1 MEAIKDVWFSNER
14 IYVRLEDGVT
24 FNRPLEAFPTLK
36 IASDAERSAFEINRY
51 GDALR
56 WKGLDEDIHVS
67 SFLETQEPC
76 EDNEVAS
83 IFKRFPWLNIVEVAR
98 MMKIHQSVL
107 LSYIYGMK
115 VPTTE
120 RMTQLKDTLHFMGQ
134 QLSYA

>member
-14 IYVRLEDGVT
+14 IYVRLEDGTT

-36 IASDAERSAFEINRY
+36 IASDAERNAFEINRY

-56 WKGLDEDIHVS
+56 WKSLDEDIHIS

-83 IFKRFPWLNIVEVAR
+83 IFKRFPWLNIAEVAR
-98 MMKIHQSVL
+98 MMKTHQSVL

-115 VPTTE
+115 VPSTE
-120 RMTQLKDTLHFMGQ
+120 RMTQLKDILHFMGK

>member
-14 IYVRLEDGVT
+14 IYVRLEDGTT
-24 FNRPLEAFPTLK
+24 FNRPLEALPTLK

-56 WKGLDEDIHVS
+56 WRDLDEDIHIN

-76 EDNEVAS
+76 EDIEVAS
-83 IFKRFPWLNIVEVAR
+83 LFKRFPWLNIAEVAR
-98 MMKIHQSVL
+98 MMKIHKSVL

-115 VPTTE
+115 APSTE
-120 RMTQLKDTLHFMGQ
+120 RMTQLKDILHFMGK